1 MKALVSIHD
10 VMPETFNK
18 VLQIIKW
25 LKEKGVPPCALLVV
39 PGKNWNEDM
48 ISQLRAL
55 TREGYP
61 LVAHGW
67 FHKTKPKRLFHKLHS
82 LILSRDVAEHLD
94 LDSSGII
101 ELMNRAHNWF
111 PENNLRSPKLY
122 VPPAWALGFLNQSA
136 LSETPYEMVEIT
148 RGVLNLKGEQSPKLI
163 TLPVTG
169 YEADNATRTLFLRIW
184 NQLQEKHAR
193 FHKTPLRISIHP
205 NDLNLNIADQLEAQI
220 DRADSF
226 IQYQDIQQ

>member
-61 LVAHGW
+61 
-67 FHKTKPKRLFHKLHS
+67 
-82 LILSRDVAEHLD
+82 
-94 LDSSGII
+94 
-101 ELMNRAHNWF
+101 
-111 PENNLRSPKLY
+111 
-122 VPPAWALGFLNQSA
+122 
-136 LSETPYEMVEIT
+136 
-148 RGVLNLKGEQSPKLI
+148 
-163 TLPVTG
+163 
-169 YEADNATRTLFLRIW
+169 
-184 NQLQEKHAR
+184 
-193 FHKTPLRISIHP
+193 
-205 NDLNLNIADQLEAQI
+205 
-220 DRADSF
+220 
-226 IQYQDIQQ
+226 